1 MKIFNLQP
9 ITVTKYIFN
18 EAHLAESHNGHS
30 YSSGFEFKCSVVDS
44 LKTMVISFDIL
55 STVGGVEWEETIISS
70 DDPNGWT
77 VELHGVEVEEDAGD
91 ILVSYKSSCRFNLEN
106 QGLDA
111 DIKSMTDFLGEYY
124 LHTQKFLNQ
133 YGFESLEAQE
143 EEMRMNYTLRA
154 DALIAIENL
163 RGANMYEF

>member
-9 ITVTKYIFN
+9 ITVTEYIFN
-18 EAHLAESHNGHS
+18 EAHLAESRNSHS
-30 YSSGFEFKCSVVDS
+30 YSSGFEFMCSVVDS

-77 VELHGVEVEEDAGD
+77 AELHGVEVEEDAGD

-106 QGLDA
+106 EGLDA
-111 DIKSMTDFLGEYY
+111 DIKSMTDFLEEYY
-124 LHTQKFLNQ
+124 LHTQKFLSQ
-133 YGFESLEAQE
+133 YGFESLAARE
-143 EEMRMNYTLRA
+143 EEMRMNYRLRS